1 MADNPITWLVLL
13 ACAAYGM
20 YLLFRA
26 VILDMEAREA
36 ASRSEW
42 ERLEAAR
49 MEVDWNEFYKS
60 EEARRVENSRKN
72 AEFFLF

>member
-13 ACAAYGM
+13 ACAAYGV

-26 VILDMEAREA
+26 VILDLEARKV

-49 MEVDWNEFYKS
+49 MEADWREFYMS
-60 EEARRVENSRKN
+60 EEAKRVENRSKN

>member
-1 MADNPITWLVLL
+1 MADNPITWLALL
-13 ACAAYGM
+13 ACAAYGV

-26 VILDMEAREA
+26 VVLDMEARKA

-49 MEVDWNEFYKS
+49 MEADWNEFYKS

>member
-1 MADNPITWLVLL
+1 MADNPIMWLVLL
-13 ACAAYGM
+13 ACAAYGV

-26 VILDMEAREA
+26 VILDLEARKV

-49 MEVDWNEFYKS
+49 MEADWREFYMS
-60 EEARRVENSRKN
+60 EEAKRVENRSKN